1 MSLPLRIFLIAI
13 CVAFL
18 GYVLLMVRRERFLL
32 KYAIVWVLL
41 AVLGVLAAI
50 FPEGVGWFS
59 SLLGFETPVNFAF
72 LVCIVFL
79 MVASIMLV
87 AALSKQSLLVK
98 KLVQE
103 VSILRAEADGTVET
117 GSERRR

>member
-1 MSLPLRIFLIAI
+1 MSLPLRIFLVTI

-18 GYVLLMVRRERFLL
+18 CYVLLMVRRDRFLL

-41 AVLGVLAAI
+41 SVLGVLAAI
-50 FPEGVGWFS
+50 FPEGVGWLS

-79 MVASIMLV
+79 MVASFMFV

-103 VSILRAEADGTVET
+103 VSILRAEADGTVEA
-117 GSERRR
+117 GREQRR